1 MTETNENA
9 VREGRII
16 RGVGGIYSVDL
27 DGGATVSCRVRGAL
41 RATFSSAARTAG
53 AYHTGS
59 RLDRPLTGD
68 RVRVELAANA
78 AGGAGDG
85 CCVSCALSVCGRRFA
100 CVQHP
105 LRVLRGRRRCCPAA
119 SGGNSPAGRS
129 AKILISFHICIG
141 SLSDDEKYC
150 SGLGAVCGA
159 GVYYRERSG
168 RPLVSVRKFLFPIR
182 CFSEYFYFLC
192 INH

>member
-59 RLDRPLTGD
+59 RLDRPLTEFASSW
-68 RVRVELAANA
+68 RQTPQAVRAT
-78 AGGAGDG
+78 
-85 CCVSCALSVCGRRFA
+85 
-100 CVQHP
+100 
-105 LRVLRGRRRCCPAA
+105 GRRR
-119 SGGNSPAGRS
+119 
-129 AKILISFHICIG
+129 
-141 SLSDDEKYC
+141 
-150 SGLGAVCGA
+150 
-159 GVYYRERSG
+159 
-168 RPLVSVRKFLFPIR
+168 
-182 CFSEYFYFLC
+182 
-192 INH
+192 